1 MPTPAHLTTFLLVLA
16 RVAGLVI
23 AAPMFGHLL
32 VPVRVRAGLA
42 AVIAL
47 ALTPAIAAAS
57 TAPEFDSV
65 WTLAGALV
73 VESALGALIGFVA
86 QLVFAGVQLGGQMS
100 GMQVGFGMVNL
111 VDPQSHSQVTI
122 VAEWQSLFTLLVFL
136 VLDIHHLLFAALLQT
151 FEVAPPGQLA
161 IAAPGLRAA
170 VGLAATIFSLGVRV
184 TAPVL
189 VALLL
194 SNATLGLLARAVP
207 QLNIMVVGFPVNVG
221 VGLIVLGA
229 MMPFLYR
236 LLAQRFGE
244 LEPTLGTL
252 VRGLAHG

>member
-42 AVIAL
+42 AVLAV

-57 TAPEFDSV
+57 TVPPPESV

-73 VESALGALIGFVA
+73 VESALGALIGFCA
-86 QLVFAGVQLGGQMS
+86 QLVFAGVQLGGQLA
-100 GMQVGFGMVNL
+100 GMQIGFGMVNL

-122 VAEWQSLFTLLVFL
+122 VAEWQNLFTLLVFL
-136 VLDIHHLLFAALLQT
+136 VLDVHHLLVAALFET
-151 FEVAPPGQLA
+151 FRTAPPGEIA

-170 VGLAATIFSLGVRV
+170 VGLAASIFTLGVRV

-189 VALLL
+189 IALLL
-194 SNATLGLLARAVP
+194 TNATLGLLARAVP
-207 QLNIMVVGFPVNVG
+207 QLNIMVVGFPLNVG
-221 VGLIVLGA
+221 VGLVVLGA

-236 LLAQRFGE
+236 LLAHQFGE
-244 LEPTLGTL
+244 LDPTLGGL
-252 VRGLAHG
+252 VRSFANG